1 MGVVLLITFLY
12 CVGVWLLFFKFKWI
26 KFSPGWGIISVFV
39 GVHMAL
45 AFLIGLRFV
54 TPFSASAK
62 IVQHTIQLVP
72 RLPEP
77 TLVTDVLVAPDCPVK
92 KGDPLFQFDRR
103 PYEPKVR
110 QLEAEI
116 RGAEAKVLTHTHQVA
131 AAAHKVT
138 QLQAALVAAGYDVR
152 ILAQDVQAG
161 GDKVSKVRS
170 ELEYAKI
177 QQQRYQELAQQDAGP
192 VEDAQKWRAQ
202 TQADEAGLK
211 EVSADAQRS
220 RLRYDSQVDGVNTIV
235 VSATARLKEGE
246 SGLHEAQSSLQE
258 AIATVSSLKAQLAM
272 ARYYLEQT
280 TMVALEDGHIVN
292 LQVRPG
298 MVAGIFRIGGIASFI
313 CDSDRYLLATYF
325 QEHLKYVQTGQPVEV
340 ALDLYPGQ
348 IFKGKVNAIWW
359 ASGEGQYL
367 PSDIIPTFAP
377 ANPQIPQG
385 QFAVKID
392 LDPVAKARFP
402 IGAQGGA
409 AIYTSPS
416 GGFVV
421 LRRIAIRMKTWF
433 NWLYPM
439 PF

>member
-1 MGVVLLITFLY
+1 MGVVLLITFIY
-12 CVGVWLLFFKFKWI
+12 CLGVWLVFFKFRWI
-26 KFSPGWGIISVFV
+26 RFTPGWGIISVFV

-54 TPFSASAK
+54 TPFSASAR
-62 IVQHTIQLVP
+62 IVQHTIQLIP

-77 TLVTDVLVAPDCPVK
+77 TLVTAVLVAPDCPVK
-92 KGDPLFQFDRR
+92 KGQPLFQFDRR

-116 RGAEAKVLTHTHQVA
+116 QAAGARVITHTHQVA
-131 AAAHKVT
+131 AAGHKVT
-138 QLQAALVAAGYDVR
+138 QMRAALVAAGYDVR
-152 ILAQDVQAG
+152 ILAQDVQAA
-161 GDKVSKVRS
+161 GDKISKVNS
-170 ELEYAKI
+170 ELEYAKL
-177 QQQRYQELAQQDAGP
+177 QQQRYQNLAQQDAGP

-211 EVSADAQRS
+211 EVTADAQRS
-220 RLRYDSQVDGVNTIV
+220 RLRYDSQMDGVNTLL
-235 VSATARLKEGE
+235 VSAAARLQEGE
-246 SGLHEAQSSLQE
+246 SVLREAQSSLQE
-258 AIATVSSLKAQLAM
+258 AIATVSSLQAQLVL
-272 ARYYLEQT
+272 ARYYLDQT
-280 TMVALEDGHIVN
+280 TLVAPEDGHIVN

-298 MVAGIFRIGGIASFI
+298 MVSGIFRVGGIASFI
-313 CDSDRYLLATYF
+313 CDDGRYLLATYF

-340 ALDLYPGQ
+340 ELDLYPGQ

-359 ASGEGQYL
+359 ANGEGQYL
-367 PSDIIPTFAP
+367 PSDIIPRFEP
-377 ANPQIPQG
+377 VNPQLPQG

-392 LDPVAKARFP
+392 LDGGSRTRFP

-409 AIYTSPS
+409 AIYTSPH